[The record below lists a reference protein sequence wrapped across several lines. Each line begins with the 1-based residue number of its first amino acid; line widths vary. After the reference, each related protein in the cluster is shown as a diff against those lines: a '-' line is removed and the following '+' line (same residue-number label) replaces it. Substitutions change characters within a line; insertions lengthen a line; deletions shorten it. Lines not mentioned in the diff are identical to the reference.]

1 MPNSLRARAF
11 ATMAVGLLAV
21 AGLAAL
27 ARLALPLSAAFPFKA
42 AACFA
47 VVGAVALARISD
59 GNHPFAIFGQANQVT
74 TARAVFVALVA
85 GTIGESTMPIIAA
98 GAAAAAMAV
107 TMMDGVDGWLARSR
121 RMASA
126 FGARYDMEVDA
137 LLILVLS
144 VLAFTRDKA
153 GAWVIVSGL
162 ARYVFVA
169 AGWTWPWMERP
180 LVPSRRRQAVC
191 VIQIVALI
199 VIAEPMVVPP
209 VSEVLAAFALGL
221 LCASFGADTLWLV
234 LHRREKVA

>member
-1 MPNSLRARAF
+1 MPDSLRARAF
-11 ATMAVGLLAV
+11 VTIFVGLVAV

-27 ARLALPLSAAFPFKA
+27 ARIALPLSAFFPLKA

-47 VVGAVALARISD
+47 LVAVVALARITD
-59 GNHPFAIFGQANQVT
+59 ANHPFAIFGQANQVT

-85 GTIGESTMPIIAA
+85 GAIGEEAAPIIAA
-98 GAAAAAMAV
+98 SVAAAAMAV
-107 TMMDGVDGWLARSR
+107 TIMDGVDGRLARGN
-121 RMASA
+121 RMSSA

-144 VLAFTRDKA
+144 ILAFTHDKA

-162 ARYVFVA
+162 MRYVFVA

-180 LVPSRRRQAVC
+180 LMPSRRRQAAC

-199 VIAEPMVVPP
+199 VIVEPMVTRPT
-209 VSEVLAAFALGL
+209 SELVAAFALGML
-221 LCASFGADTLWLV
+221 SASFLADTWWLV
-234 LHRREKVA
+234 LHRREQVA

>member
-11 ATMAVGLLAV
+11 ASVSVGLIAAIGV
-21 AGLAAL
+21 AAL
-27 ARLALPLSAAFPFKA
+27 ARVALPLSAAFPLKA
-42 AACFA
+42 GACFA
-47 VVGAVALARISD
+47 VIGAVALFCIAD

-85 GTIGESTMPIIAA
+85 GTIGEPALPIIAA

-121 RMASA
+121 RMSSA

-144 VLAFTRDKA
+144 VLAFTHGKA

-180 LVPSRRRQAVC
+180 LIPSRRRQAVC

-209 VSEVLAAFALGL
+209 VSEVVAAFALGL

-234 LHRREKVA
+234 LHRRKQMA

>member
-11 ATMAVGLLAV
+11 AAMV
-21 AGLAAL
+21 AGLIAVVSLAVL
-27 ARLALPLSAAFPFKA
+27 ARLALPLSAAFPLKA

-47 VVGAVALARISD
+47 IVAAVAMARLAD
-59 GNHPFAIFGQANQVT
+59 ANHPFAIFGQANQVT
-74 TARAVFVALVA
+74 TARAIFVALVA
-85 GTIGESTMPIIAA
+85 GTIGEPPLPIIAA

-144 VLAFTRDKA
+144 VLAFAHDKA

-180 LVPSRRRQAVC
+180 LIPSRRRQAVC

-209 VSEVLAAFALGL
+209 VSSVVAAFALGL

-234 LHRREKVA
+234 LHRREEMA

>member
-1 MPNSLRARAF
+1 MPTTLRARAF
-11 ATMAVGLLAV
+11 ATVAVGLAACV
-21 AGLAAL
+21 SLAAL
-27 ARLALPLSAAFPFKA
+27 ARLGLPLSAAFPLKA
-42 AACFA
+42 GACFA
-47 VVGAVALARISD
+47 IVAAVVIARITD
-59 GNHPFAIFGQANQVT
+59 ANHPFAIFGQANQVT

-85 GTIGESTMPIIAA
+85 GTIGESAQPAIAA
-98 GAAAAAMAV
+98 GAAAAALAV

-121 RMASA
+121 RMSSA

-144 VLAFTRDKA
+144 VLAFTNDKA
-153 GAWVIVSGL
+153 GAWVVVSGL

-199 VIAEPMVVPP
+199 VIVEPMVVRP
-209 VSEVLAAFALGL
+209 VSEVVAAFALGM

-234 LHRREKVA
+234 LHRREEMA